1 MIMLLFIPESPHWF
15 ILNGKREDLLAS
27 MKEAAGYN
35 GSDLTNPEM
44 EELVPLP
51 KPVDR
56 ERTRKRLK
64 LSLWSP
70 QLRRPTLSLVFSWM
84 SMGIIYY
91 GNPCTLISISLII
104 RSFQGSIFLLRT
116 LLRCLTTC

>member
-1 MIMLLFIPESPHWF
+1 MLILLFIPESPHWF
-15 ILNGKREDLLAS
+15 ILNGKREELLVS
-27 MKEAAGYN
+27 LKEAAGYN

-51 KPVDR
+51 RPVDK

-64 LSLWSP
+64 YSLWSP

-91 GNPCTLISISLII
+91 GNSYTLIS
-104 RSFQGSIFLLRT
+104 LL
-116 LLRCLTTC
+116 

>member
-1 MIMLLFIPESPHWF
+1 MIAKIFYEYEDFLMCISVICGASMLILLFIPESPHWF
-15 ILNGKREDLLAS
+15 ILNGKREDFLAT

-56 ERTRKRLK
+56 ETTRKRLK
-64 LSLWSP
+64 YSLWSP
-70 QLRRPTLSLVFSWM
+70 QLRRPTLSLIFSWM
-84 SMGIIYY
+84 SMGVIYY
-91 GNPCTLISISLII
+91 GNT
-104 RSFQGSIFLLRT
+104 
-116 LLRCLTTC
+116 